1 MIFDFSDKINQN
13 GLKLIFSNAE
23 ESSIL
28 TKKSIVSMVQTHSTN
43 IEMVNDKKLAYSNV
57 DGIFSCNKNYALQVK
72 TADCLPIFFVHE
84 YENDRVLRNPFLFPK
99 MPMLYFHHLQ
109 IFHET
114 QALFHAVLN
123 FLHLTFYS

>member
-43 IEMVNDKKLAYSNV
+43 IEMVNDKRMTN
-57 DGIFSCNKNYALQVK
+57 NKK
-72 TADCLPIFFVHE
+72 CLE
-84 YENDRVLRNPFLFPK
+84 RRKRNRNSAK
-99 MPMLYFHHLQ
+99 EK
-109 IFHET
+109 I
-114 QALFHAVLN
+114 
-123 FLHLTFYS
+123 

>member
-43 IEMVNDKKLAYSNV
+43 IETVSY
-57 DGIFSCNKNYALQVK
+57 
-72 TADCLPIFFVHE
+72 TH
-84 YENDRVLRNPFLFPK
+84 LRA
-99 MPMLYFHHLQ
+99 
-109 IFHET
+109 HET
-114 QALFHAVLN
+114 Q
-123 FLHLTFYS
+123 